1 MSRMAESDQIR
12 DPEEVLA
19 VLLEKIPP
27 INHYLIPEK
36 STTEQKIQ
44 YIKDQQKKGIFK
56 LDPYFMWLDRPAGS
70 GPYTGPGTAYGT
82 GPGTTG
88 KIYPKLEAVLEYQS
102 EPELLVEVDPIE
114 KPPSVK
120 KNKK

>member
-1 MSRMAESDQIR
+1 MADSGQHR
-12 DPEEVLA
+12 NPEEVLA
-19 VLLEKIPP
+19 SLLKKIPS
-27 INHYLIPEK
+27 IYHHLIPEK

-44 YIKDQQKKGIFK
+44 YINDQQEKGVFK
-56 LDPYFMWLDRPAGS
+56 LNPYFMWLDRPAGS

-88 KIYPKLEAVLEYQS
+88 DLY
-102 EPELLVEVDPIE
+102 E
-114 KPPSVK
+114 KPQPNSDPEPSVEGNSTDNASSLK

>member
-1 MSRMAESDQIR
+1 MAESNER
-12 DPEEVLA
+12 NPEEVLA
-19 VLLEKIPP
+19 ALLQKIPS
-27 INHYLIPEK
+27 IYHHLIPEK
-36 STTEQKIQ
+36 STVEQKIQ
-44 YIKDQQKKGIFK
+44 YINDQQKKGIFK

-88 KIYPKLEAVLEYQS
+88 RLHDKLESASEYES
-102 EPELLVEVDPIE
+102 EPSVESNP
-114 KPPSVK
+114 KGKYSSVK